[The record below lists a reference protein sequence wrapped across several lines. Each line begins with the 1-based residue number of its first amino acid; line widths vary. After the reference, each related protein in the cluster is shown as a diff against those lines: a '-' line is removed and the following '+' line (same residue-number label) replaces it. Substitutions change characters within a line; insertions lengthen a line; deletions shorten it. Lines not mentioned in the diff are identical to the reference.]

1 MDNLEFLDFRGQKLV
16 ATTTWVGTQE
26 FVMAAIPGDRQDSAT
41 AEIYAQQ
48 NIAIVPGLKITEK
61 TTGTLFQVL
70 SKPEGYSR
78 LVRIKD
84 VRRNLTPVM
93 VPEDELRQKYRFTSM

>member
-16 ATTTWVGTQE
+16 ATTTWVGGQE
-26 FVMAAIPGDRQDSAT
+26 FVMAAVPSDSQDSAT

-48 NIAIVPGLKITEK
+48 NIQIVPGLKITDR
-61 TTGTLFQVL
+61 TGKLFEVL

-84 VRRNLTPVM
+84 VRRNLTPVNIS
-93 VPEDELRQKYRFTSM
+93 EDELRRNFRFTSM